1 MFSLFLLLLLILYFY
16 NCWYQRHFL
25 CIAYVLLIVKGK
37 QSFGM
42 FVYSLTVFAKVHK
55 NIIILFLVHHY
66 ILCMYVLA
74 VMLFNIVKGK
84 IILKIKFLKC
94 MSTRVSVERCW
105 CYSFFTC
112 CYCWYCLYHTIHSSQ
127 MLLVLVI
134 LNVLA
139 VKIRKVKCCRVEKKS
154 IIWTEHLQPIVFQ
167 CDVRMLL

>member
-1 MFSLFLLLLLILYFY
+1 MFSFFLLLLLILYFY

-25 CIAYVLLIVKGK
+25 CIAYVLLIYTWYKNNVKGR

-94 MSTRVSVERCW
+94 VSTRVSVKRCW
-105 CYSFFTC
+105 CYSFFYLLLLYYGIAFTILYTPHR
-112 CYCWYCLYHTIHSSQ
+112 CY
-127 MLLVLVI
+127 
-134 LNVLA
+134 
-139 VKIRKVKCCRVEKKS
+139 
-154 IIWTEHLQPIVFQ
+154 
-167 CDVRMLL
+167 